1 VVAVAPV
8 RVEERISSLDTLRGF
23 ALLGILLMNIVGF
36 GLEHSAYDNPLVA
49 GGSDGPNLVAWVVM
63 HILAEGKM
71 RCLFSMVFGAGVVL
85 LTARAEERG
94 AGARTADIFLR
105 RNLWLSLFGGL
116 HAYLLWDS
124 EILYAYGLCALALF
138 PFRRVPARALI
149 IIAAVLF
156 VLTAASN
163 AVRGFFTIDVLRQ
176 GADAERAANA
186 GAKLSVEQEEK
197 RRARE
202 EILKEDRPSPEQVE
216 LTNRMWRGSFLD
228 VLKARA
234 KIVWKWH
241 NLAYY
246 HPLYLD
252 LFSMMFLGMGL
263 YKLGVFSA
271 ALSARSYLALA
282 LAGYTVGI
290 SVNSF
295 TAFTIVQS
303 QFDLVTR
310 IFCSTLYDVG
320 RLSIAL
326 AHLAVLMLL
335 CQKGW
340 LGFLLRPLTAIGQT
354 ALSNYVL
361 HSFVCAFLFTGYG
374 FALFGRLQRYQ
385 LYFVVLGIWIVQMVI
400 SPIWVKRFQFGPLEW
415 CWRSLTY
422 WQRQPM
428 KLQRATVGNH
438 SLVS

>member
-1 VVAVAPV
+1 MEAVAPV
-8 RVEERISSLDTLRGF
+8 RSEERISSLDTLRGF

-36 GLEHSAYDNPLVA
+36 GLQNSAYDNPFAA
-49 GGSDGPNLVAWVVM
+49 GGADGPNLAAWVIM

-105 RNLWLSLFGGL
+105 RNLWLSLFGAF
-116 HAYLLWDS
+116 HAYLLWHG
-124 EILYAYGLCALALF
+124 EILYPYGLCALALF
-138 PFRRVPARALI
+138 PFRRVSARALI
-149 IIAAVLF
+149 VTAAVMF
-156 VLTAASN
+156 VIIAASN
-163 AVRGFFTIDVLRQ
+163 AVRGFATIDILRQ
-176 GADAERAANA
+176 GAEAARAAES
-186 GAKLSVEQEEK
+186 GVTLSAEQEEMK
-197 RRARE
+197 RARE
-202 EILKEDRPSPEQVE
+202 DILKEDRPSPREVE
-216 LTNRMWRGSFLD
+216 KTNRQWRGGLLE
-228 VLKARA
+228 VLKVRS

-263 YKLGVFSA
+263 HKLGVFSA
-271 ALSARSYLALA
+271 ARSARFYVTLA
-282 LAGYTVGI
+282 LAGYAVGV
-290 SVNSF
+290 SVNSW
-295 TAFTIVQS
+295 TAWTIVQS
-303 QFDLVTR
+303 QFDLITR
-310 IFCSTLYDVG
+310 VFCSTVYDLG

-340 LGFLLRPLTAIGQT
+340 FGFLLRPLTAIGQT

-361 HSFVCAFLFTGYG
+361 HSVVCAVLFTGYG
-374 FALFGRLQRYQ
+374 FALFGKLQRHE
-385 LYFVVLGIWIVQMVI
+385 LYFVVLTIWAAQMVI
-400 SPIWVKRFQFGPLEW
+400 SPIWMKHFRFGPLEW

-422 WQRQPM
+422 WQKQPM
-428 KLQRATVGNH
+428 KV
-438 SLVS
+438 